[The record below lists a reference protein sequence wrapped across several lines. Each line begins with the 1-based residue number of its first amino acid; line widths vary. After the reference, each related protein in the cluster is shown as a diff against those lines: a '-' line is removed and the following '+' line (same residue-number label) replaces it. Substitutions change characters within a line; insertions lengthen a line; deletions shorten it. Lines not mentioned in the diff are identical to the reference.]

1 MINISFHAEEKVRMN
16 IQKASSINHHILT
29 FSNPTDGSS
38 NILMVVLSAE
48 NLETIK
54 LLIEE
59 VNS

>member
-1 MINISFHAEEKVRMN
+1 MINISFHAEEKVRIN
-16 IQKASSINHHILT
+16 IQKASNKNHHILT

-38 NILMVVLSAE
+38 NILMVILSAE

-54 LLIEE
+54 GLIEE